1 MSFLRHGLRDCKQ
14 YQFPSVDVFL
24 RIIPRIRLPWE
35 AAILHYYETFMLAFI
50 VSPIMW
56 QKTSELYLSH
66 FENVVVP
73 AADMCVW
80 VISGFPATN
89 IFFILK
95 ERADQITIHKV
106 MFWRSNKPF
115 SRMVSLTALQA
126 VSAISVDTSA
136 RGRQLRQRADNLV

>member
-1 MSFLRHGLRDCKQ
+1 MLFHPAAADAPPSARTLRAPLCGK
-14 YQFPSVDVFL
+14 
-24 RIIPRIRLPWE
+24 
-35 AAILHYYETFMLAFI
+35 
-50 VSPIMW
+50 
-56 QKTSELYLSH
+56 KTSELYLSH

-106 MFWRSNKPF
+106 MF
-115 SRMVSLTALQA
+115 
-126 VSAISVDTSA
+126 
-136 RGRQLRQRADNLV
+136 